1 MPKSYLRN
9 ADEMLFETDDLCQKA
24 DAKNQVLNTLCQKS
38 NAKEM

>member
-1 MPKSYLRN
+1 
-9 ADEMLFETDDLCQKA
+9 MLFKSDDVCQRA